1 MINKLILFYKEKDN
15 RILINNM
22 AGTLLIKGLAMVL
35 TLFTMPIYIN
45 YFDNKEA
52 VGIWFSMVSVL
63 NWILTFDLGIGNGLR
78 NNLVV
83 ALAEN
88 DKKAIKTLISSAYYF
103 LGIISFFILIIG
115 NICLNF
121 IDVNKILNISTDIFS
136 VHILRKCVKIVF
148 SGIVLQFFLRI
159 ITSILYAMR
168 KTAVANLLTLISSAS
183 ILIFVSFFR
192 PRSLEDRLLV
202 LSFAQAVTT
211 CLPLLIAT
219 VIIFFTLLKDS
230 KPSFKSFNLEMG
242 KRIMNLGGQFLVIQ
256 ICLMIITSTN
266 EILISRLSDISYVVE
281 YQAYYRIF
289 YMVVTLFSLVCQPM
303 WSSFAKAYVAK
314 QYLWIKHTY
323 HKFQLAAIICCALTV
338 LISLIF
344 DQLVVLW
351 LGENVVHTSMKYS
364 IAFSAFVSVSVLVN
378 STSCLANGLNM
389 LKCQVKWSI
398 VGALA
403 KVPLSIFFVV
413 LSGEWIGVLY
423 ANIIALLP
431 LLVFQTIQNRKVVD
445 TMMVHSI

>member
-22 AGTLLIKGLAMVL
+22 AGTLVIKGLAMVL

-52 VGIWFSMVSVL
+52 VGIWFSLVSVL

-78 NNLVV
+78 NNLVA

-88 DKKAIKTLISSAYYF
+88 DKKTIKTLISSAYYF
-103 LGIISFFILIIG
+103 LGIISFLLLIIG

-121 IDVNKILNISTDIFS
+121 IDVNKILNISTDVFS

-168 KTAVANLLTLISSAS
+168 KTAVANLLALISSAS
-183 ILIFVSFFR
+183 ILVFISVCR
-192 PRSLEDRLLV
+192 PENIEDRLLV
-202 LSFAQAVTT
+202 VSFAQAVTT

-219 VIIFFTLLKDS
+219 VIIFFTVLKDS
-230 KPSFKSFNLEMG
+230 KPSFKSFDLEMG
-242 KRIMNLGGQFLVIQ
+242 KRIMNLGGQFLVVQ

-266 EILISRLSDISYVVE
+266 EILISWLSDISYVVE

-303 WSSFAKAYVAK
+303 WSSFAKAYVSK
-314 QYLWIKHTY
+314 QYLWIKDTY
-323 HKFQLAAIICCALTV
+323 HKFQLIAVVCSTITV
-338 LISLIF
+338 LISLVF
-344 DQLVVLW
+344 DQLVIIW
-351 LGENVVHTSMKYS
+351 LGENVVRTSMRYS
-364 IAFSAFVSVSVLVN
+364 IAFSVFVIVSILIN

-398 VGALA
+398 VGALV
-403 KVPLSIFFVV
+403 KVPLSIFFVS
-413 LSGEWIGVLY
+413 LCGEWIGVLY

-431 LLVFQTIQNRKVVD
+431 LLIFQTIQNRKVINN
-445 TMMVHSI
+445 MIIHSI